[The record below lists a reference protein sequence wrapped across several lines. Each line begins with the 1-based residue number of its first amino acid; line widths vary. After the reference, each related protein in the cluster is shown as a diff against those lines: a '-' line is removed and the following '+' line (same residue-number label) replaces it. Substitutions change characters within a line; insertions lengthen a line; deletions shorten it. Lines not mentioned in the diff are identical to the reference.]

1 VRKAGEALRVTAQL
15 IRADTDE
22 HLWSERFGGALTD
35 VFDVPEEERRLAT
48 RPMDDL
54 RAYESYLEAREAS
67 LEWSREALE
76 HALEHLERA
85 RARVGEN
92 AVVLAGMG
100 YVYSQFSNM
109 ALYDRDYL
117 ALVEEHARRALA
129 LDPDNPEAHMVL
141 GFPYQEGLQDVDL
154 SVHHLERSL
163 QVEPDDPH
171 TLTWWIIALSAVG
184 RNDEMRAAAERLVEV
199 DPRTPMSR
207 GMLGYALQIQ
217 GDLVGGLEETAA
229 WHRNSPAGSLASMFY
244 AHALATVGRHE
255 EARTILREEF
265 ASDTEEIWSFLARLL
280 RAALEKDS
288 EGMDAV
294 MTEQFRTKAARDL
307 RRDGAALSVLTPG
320 KANRPDSAVRII
332 ARPQPAIDEN
342 DALRFLHHPCSLWLM
357 STPALPPARGEAR
370 LPADRQPRP
379 LARREVDGPGRLEG
393 QAFEQGILLFQARG
407 GGGLPSL
414 GDRWPPRRGREL
426 R

>member
-184 RNDEMRAAAERLVEV
+184 RNDEMRAAAERLVEAPFGPWRAV
-199 DPRTPMSR
+199 VVRR
-207 GMLGYALQIQ
+207 GSF
-217 GDLVGGLEETAA
+217 VPGGEAPIDVYLESERGTANPQRAVAGLRCDGCSETQ
-229 WHRNSPAGSLASMFY
+229 
-244 AHALATVGRHE
+244 TVG
-255 EARTILREEF
+255 
-265 ASDTEEIWSFLARLL
+265 AS
-280 RAALEKDS
+280 
-288 EGMDAV
+288 
-294 MTEQFRTKAARDL
+294 
-307 RRDGAALSVLTPG
+307 
-320 KANRPDSAVRII
+320 
-332 ARPQPAIDEN
+332 
-342 DALRFLHHPCSLWLM
+342 
-357 STPALPPARGEAR
+357 
-370 LPADRQPRP
+370 RP
-379 LARREVDGPGRLEG
+379 LAFSIPLPESVDPEALDLE
-393 QAFEQGILLFQARG
+393 LRVG
-407 GGGLPSL
+407 GGGRRYAGRLPLYAAAASEPVRLDPGPPSVPGAVWAFL
-414 GDRWPPRRGREL
+414 GVFLVCQLGVVATWLYFASRVSRSDSSR
-426 R
+426 